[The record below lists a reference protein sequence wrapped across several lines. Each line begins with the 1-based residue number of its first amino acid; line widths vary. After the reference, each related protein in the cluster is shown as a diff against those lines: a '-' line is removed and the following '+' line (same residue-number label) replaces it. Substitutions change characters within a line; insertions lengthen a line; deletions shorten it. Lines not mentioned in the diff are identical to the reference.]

1 MEQLD
6 KRVSRILG
14 QLRGIQKMVQE
25 RRNQVEI
32 LQQVSAVKKAIN
44 GLSKEVILQYFEKIT
59 PKENQKEIEMMIQRT
74 IDL

>member
-25 RRNQVEI
+25 QRNQVEI

-44 GLSKEVILQYFEKIT
+44 GLSKEVILQYFEEIT